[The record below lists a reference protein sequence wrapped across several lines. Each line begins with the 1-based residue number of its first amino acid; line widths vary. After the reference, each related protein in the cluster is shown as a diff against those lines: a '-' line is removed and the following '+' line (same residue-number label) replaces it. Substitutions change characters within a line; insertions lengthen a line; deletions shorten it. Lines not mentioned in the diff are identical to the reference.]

1 MEIKQKVVSG
11 NPIKTYKKGSIPNDG
26 LMALM
31 YAYMAYKFDIT
42 NGYTDKPSSYH
53 KKQPG
58 LATIARIS
66 RRF

>member
-42 NGYTDKPSSYH
+42 NGYTNKPSSYH
-53 KKQPG
+53 KQSPG
-58 LATIARIS
+58 LATIARVS